1 MAFADNNIIPVQLDY
16 RFVTTRKI
24 WQYDYGQILSIT
36 GQNLPTA
43 TEVHFSLDIRGGS
56 TLSRVGTTIDGVTTV
71 KIPDE
76 LLKNNG
82 KSGDFSI
89 YAFIYVTDEESGN
102 TEYRITIPVYS
113 RPKPENPSVDPA
125 PEPNIFHE
133 TVTAVNNAAD
143 RAEKAAKDTE
153 QIRDNLNLDLSEK
166 ITRPQS
172 AKVGQVIAVKE
183 VGTDGK
189 PTDFEAKDMTGGA
202 STEEIKEAV
211 GAYMQEHPFEE
222 TDPTVPDWAK
232 RPEKPTYT
240 AEDVGALPDNTKI
253 PTKTSELENDS
264 GFLTEHQDIS
274 GKLDSPPNPEVGK
287 ILKIKSVNEDGTF
300 TCEWADDGGSNLDVR
315 INGES
320 IVQDGVVEIPVA
332 GYTSPTQIQA
342 IGLVCVPQGYGISFQ
357 YNTHNLII
365 SNPLPS
371 LIDGRNNMWQADYY
385 ALTLRRIDYAV
396 KAAMCDG
403 KGTAWTADEQAAARE
418 RMGIISEDDFE
429 LIATVNPSKEEIV
442 SSMLIDL
449 AKPIKANFYI
459 VCNIGITDKS
469 LNYVNIPRLQ
479 LTINDYT
486 TWMYQPLQKN
496 DTELRYMLMQI
507 PICKKSGL
515 VILSNHIPINNDFQ
529 SGTNLVGNGLGIAPY
544 SDRNYSKGITKINIV
559 AKDNYSAGY
568 FSKNTVFTIYGK
580 RI

>member
-56 TLSRVGTTIDGVTTV
+56 TLSRVGTTMDGVTTV

-189 PTDFEAKDMTGGA
+189 PTDFEAKDMTGGV

-232 RPEKPTYT
+232 QPEKPTYT
-240 AEDVGALPDNTKI
+240 AEEVGALPDNTKI

-264 GFLTEHQDIS
+264 GFLV
-274 GKLDSPPNPEVGK
+274 SPPTPEPGK
-287 ILKIKSVNEDGTF
+287 ILKIRSVNEDGTF
-300 TCEWADDGGSNLDVR
+300 VCEWAADGGSNLDVR

-320 IVQDGVVEIPVA
+320 IVQDGVAEIPISSHD
-332 GYTSPTQIQA
+332 TL
-342 IGLVCVPQGYGISFQ
+342 GLVYTDNSAGDYTTGLMNQQGRLQ
-357 YNTHNLII
+357 VNTASIDDVNKRRLRKEIDC
-365 SNPLPS
+365 SNF
-371 LIDGRNNMWQADYY
+371 
-385 ALTLRRIDYAV
+385 DYAV

-403 KGTAWTADEQAAARE
+403 KGAAWTAEEQATARARIGALDTQDMIDITE
-418 RMGIISEDDFE
+418 ITMDAETLKYVFPSFADYRILEISF
-429 LIATVNPSKEEIV
+429 LKTY
-442 SSMLIDL
+442 
-449 AKPIKANFYI
+449 KA
-459 VCNIGITDKS
+459 
-469 LNYVNIPRLQ
+469 P
-479 LTINDYT
+479 
-486 TWMYQPLQKN
+486 
-496 DTELRYMLMQI
+496 TELTGNTWLKIANQVGWVI
-507 PICKKSGL
+507 VPIYANCVCVLDTSGKSCKGL
-515 VILSNHIPINNDFQ
+515 YNYSNNPETVTQ
-529 SGTNLVGNGLGIAPY
+529 VYGLIVDRKYCNSEFREAPY
-544 SDRNYSKGITKINIV
+544 LMLPNVKQAQYYAECNTIIKVRGI
-559 AKDNYSAGY
+559 
-568 FSKNTVFTIYGK
+568 K
-580 RI
+580 R

>member
-1 MAFADNNIIPVQLDY
+1 MDTNIIPVQLDY

-56 TLSRVGTTIDGVTTV
+56 TLSRVGTTMDGVTTV

-89 YAFIYVTDEESGN
+89 YAFIYVADEESGN

-232 RPEKPTYT
+232 QPEKPTYT
-240 AEDVGALPDNTKI
+240 AEEVGALPDNTKI

-264 GFLTEHQDIS
+264 GFL
-274 GKLDSPPNPEVGK
+274 DSPPAPKPGK

-315 INGES
+315 IDGKS
-320 IVQDGVVEIPVA
+320 IVQDGVAEIPIA
-332 GYTSPTQIQA
+332 KNQRLGLTQPLSRYRINLRTPDDLSSVYA
-342 IGLVCVPQGYGISFQ
+342 TQ
-357 YNTHNLII
+357 YI
-365 SNPLPS
+365 SNSS
-371 LIDGRNNMWQADYY
+371 LDA
-385 ALTLRRIDYAV
+385 AV
-396 KAAMCDG
+396 EAAMCDG
-403 KGTAWTADEQAAARE
+403 KGAAWTAEEQAAARARIGALDTQDMIDITE
-418 RMGIISEDDFE
+418 ITMDAETLKYVFPSFADYRILEIS
-429 LIATVNPSKEEIV
+429 
-442 SSMLIDL
+442 
-449 AKPIKANFYI
+449 
-459 VCNIGITDKS
+459 
-469 LNYVNIPRLQ
+469 
-479 LTINDYT
+479 
-486 TWMYQPLQKN
+486 
-496 DTELRYMLMQI
+496 
-507 PICKKSGL
+507 
-515 VILSNHIPINNDFQ
+515 
-529 SGTNLVGNGLGIAPY
+529 
-544 SDRNYSKGITKINIV
+544 
-559 AKDNYSAGY
+559 
-568 FSKNTVFTIYGK
+568 FSKTKKEIAGLTGNIWLKPNYAHVQWIVTSTFADMLNIFTLDTSGKSCIGKNVHTNNTQIVTGTQGLIVDKEYWNTEFRGSPYLLLPNTEWAQYCAECNTIIKVRGIK
-580 RI
+580 R

>member
-1 MAFADNNIIPVQLDY
+1 MAFADTNIIPIQLDY

-56 TLSRVGTTIDGVTTV
+56 TLSRVGTTMDGVTTV

-89 YAFIYVTDEESGN
+89 YAFIYVADEESGN

-264 GFLTEHQDIS
+264 GFLY
-274 GKLDSPPNPEVGK
+274 SPPTPEVGK

-300 TCEWADDGGSNLDVR
+300 TCEWADDGGSNLDVQ

-320 IVQDGVVEIPVA
+320 IVQDGVAEIPISSHDTLGLVYTDNSA
-332 GYTSPTQIQA
+332 GGYTT
-342 IGLVCVPQGYGISFQ
+342 GLMNRQGRLQ
-357 YNTHNLII
+357 VNTASIDDVNKRRLRKEIDC
-365 SNPLPS
+365 SNF
-371 LIDGRNNMWQADYY
+371 
-385 ALTLRRIDYAV
+385 DYAV

-403 KGTAWTADEQAAARE
+403 KGAAWTADEQAAARARIGALDTQDMIDITE
-418 RMGIISEDDFE
+418 ITMDAETLKYVFPSFADYRILEIS
-429 LIATVNPSKEEIV
+429 
-442 SSMLIDL
+442 
-449 AKPIKANFYI
+449 
-459 VCNIGITDKS
+459 
-469 LNYVNIPRLQ
+469 
-479 LTINDYT
+479 
-486 TWMYQPLQKN
+486 
-496 DTELRYMLMQI
+496 
-507 PICKKSGL
+507 
-515 VILSNHIPINNDFQ
+515 
-529 SGTNLVGNGLGIAPY
+529 
-544 SDRNYSKGITKINIV
+544 
-559 AKDNYSAGY
+559 
-568 FSKNTVFTIYGK
+568 FSKTKKEITGLTGNIWLKPNYDQAQWVVTSMFADMFNIFTLDTSGKSCIGENVHTNNTQTVISTQGLIVDKKYWNTEFRGSPYLLLPNTEWAQYCAECNTIIKVRGIK
-580 RI
+580 R

>member
-56 TLSRVGTTIDGVTTV
+56 TLSRVGTTMDGVTTV

-189 PTDFEAKDMTGGA
+189 PTDFEAKDMTGGV

-232 RPEKPTYT
+232 QPEKPTYT
-240 AEDVGALPDNTKI
+240 AEEVGALPDNTKI

-264 GFLTEHQDIS
+264 GFLV
-274 GKLDSPPNPEVGK
+274 SPPTPEPGK
-287 ILKIKSVNEDGTF
+287 ILKIRSVNEDGTF
-300 TCEWADDGGSNLDVR
+300 VCEWAADGGSNLDVR
-315 INGES
+315 INGKS
-320 IVQDGVVEIPVA
+320 IVQDGVAEIPMALYNKVGIM
-332 GYTSPTQIQA
+332 GYVNEFGVYCDSNHIMRLTSITPEQWRKSN
-342 IGLVCVPQGYGISFQ
+342 V
-357 YNTHNLII
+357 YNNC
-365 SNPLPS
+365 
-371 LIDGRNNMWQADYY
+371 AV
-385 ALTLRRIDYAV
+385 TLLNFEKYV

-403 KGTAWTADEQAAARE
+403 KGAAWTAEEQAAARE
-418 RMGIISEDDFE
+418 RMGALDTQDMIDITEITMDAETLKYVFPSFADYRILEISF
-429 LIATVNPSKEEIV
+429 LKTY
-442 SSMLIDL
+442 
-449 AKPIKANFYI
+449 KA
-459 VCNIGITDKS
+459 
-469 LNYVNIPRLQ
+469 P
-479 LTINDYT
+479 
-486 TWMYQPLQKN
+486 
-496 DTELRYMLMQI
+496 TELTGNTWLKIANQVGWVI
-507 PICKKSGL
+507 VPIYANCVCVLDTSGKSCKGL
-515 VILSNHIPINNDFQ
+515 YNYSNNPETVTQ
-529 SGTNLVGNGLGIAPY
+529 VYGLIVDRKYCNSEFREAPY
-544 SDRNYSKGITKINIV
+544 LMLPNVKQAQYYAECNTIIKVRGI
-559 AKDNYSAGY
+559 
-568 FSKNTVFTIYGK
+568 K
-580 RI
+580 R

>member
-1 MAFADNNIIPVQLDY
+1 MDTNIIPVQLDY

-56 TLSRVGTTIDGVTTV
+56 TLSRVGTTMDGVTTV

-89 YAFIYVTDEESGN
+89 YAFIYVADEESGN

-143 RAEKAAKDTE
+143 RAEKAVKDTE

-172 AKVGQVIAVKE
+172 AKVGQVITVKE
-183 VGTDGK
+183 VDTDGK
-189 PTDFEAKDMTGGA
+189 PTNFEAKDMTGGA

-232 RPEKPTYT
+232 QPEKPTYT

-264 GFLTEHQDIS
+264 GFL
-274 GKLDSPPNPEVGK
+274 DSPPTPEVGK

-300 TCEWADDGGSNLDVR
+300 VCEWADDGGSNLDVR

-320 IVQDGVVEIPVA
+320 IVQDGVAEIPISSHDTLGLVYTDNSA
-332 GYTSPTQIQA
+332 GGYTT
-342 IGLVCVPQGYGISFQ
+342 GLMNRQGRLQ
-357 YNTHNLII
+357 VNTASIDDVNKRRLRKEIDC
-365 SNPLPS
+365 SNF
-371 LIDGRNNMWQADYY
+371 
-385 ALTLRRIDYAV
+385 DYAV

-403 KGTAWTADEQAAARE
+403 KGAAWTAEEQASARD
-418 RMGIISEDDFE
+418 RMGAWTTIADITLAEDVNLIDGVSVQGYRKYSVVV
-429 LIATVNPSKEEIV
+429 LLSQIIATDCYIQPRIVCGNSKTAMAYESAKNMTFLLFDIEELGYIGGEN
-442 SSMLIDL
+442 SSSLFGCGSYKNGIG
-449 AKPIKANFYI
+449 AISPNAFKYSTVKANYNSTGKFPFLMG
-459 VCNIGITDKS
+459 IGVVA
-469 LNYVNIPRLQ
+469 NGANIP
-479 LTINDYT
+479 
-486 TWMYQPLQKN
+486 
-496 DTELRYMLMQI
+496 
-507 PICKKSGL
+507 SG
-515 VILSNHIPINNDFQ
+515 S
-529 SGTNLVGNGLGIAPY
+529 
-544 SDRNYSKGITKINIV
+544 
-559 AKDNYSAGY
+559 
-568 FSKNTVFTIYGK
+568 
-580 RI
+580 RIIIRGHN

>member
-1 MAFADNNIIPVQLDY
+1 MALVDANIIPIQLDY
-16 RFVTTRKI
+16 RFVTARKI

-43 TEVHFSLDIRGGS
+43 TEVHFSLDMKGGS
-56 TLSRVGTTIDGVTTV
+56 TLSRVGTTVDGVTTV

-113 RPKPENPSVDPA
+113 RPKPENPSEDPT

-143 RAEKAAKDTE
+143 RAEKAVKDTE

-166 ITRPQS
+166 VTRPQS
-172 AKVGQVIAVKE
+172 AKIGQVIAVKE

-253 PTKTSELENDS
+253 PTKTSELDNDS
-264 GFLTEHQDIS
+264 GFLT
-274 GKLDSPPNPEVGK
+274 SPPTPEVGK

-300 TCEWADDGGSNLDVR
+300 TCEWADGGSNLDVR

-320 IVQDGVVEIPVA
+320 IVQDGVAEIPLCTASKAPGLISIDLYSNSGGLYRANAKNTAIDERTNSYCPIV
-332 GYTSPTQIQA
+332 PT
-342 IGLVCVPQGYGISFQ
+342 
-357 YNTHNLII
+357 NL
-365 SNPLPS
+365 
-371 LIDGRNNMWQADYY
+371 
-385 ALTLRRIDYAV
+385 DYAV

-403 KGTAWTADEQAAARE
+403 KGAAWTADEQAAARE
-418 RMGIISEDDFE
+418 RMGALDTQDMIDITEITMDAETLKYVFPSFADYRILEISFSKTKKE
-429 LIATVNPSKEEIV
+429 IAGLTGNIW
-442 SSMLIDL
+442 L
-449 AKPIKANFYI
+449 KANYAHAQWI
-459 VCNIGITDKS
+459 VTSTFADMFNIFTLDTSGKSCIGKNVHTNNTQIVINTQGLIVDKEYW
-469 LNYVNIPRLQ
+469 N
-479 LTINDYT
+479 
-486 TWMYQPLQKN
+486 
-496 DTELRYMLMQI
+496 TEFRE
-507 PICKKSGL
+507 
-515 VILSNHIPINNDFQ
+515 
-529 SGTNLVGNGLGIAPY
+529 APY
-544 SDRNYSKGITKINIV
+544 LLLPNTEWAQYCTECNTIIKVRGI
-559 AKDNYSAGY
+559 
-568 FSKNTVFTIYGK
+568 K
-580 RI
+580 R

>member
-1 MAFADNNIIPVQLDY
+1 MAFADTNIIPIQLDY

-43 TEVHFSLDIRGGS
+43 TEVHFNLDIRGGS

-264 GFLTEHQDIS
+264 GFLV
-274 GKLDSPPNPEVGK
+274 SPPTPEVGK
-287 ILKIKSVNEDGTF
+287 ILKIRSVNEDGTF
-300 TCEWADDGGSNLDVR
+300 ICEWADDGGSNLDVR
-315 INGES
+315 INGKS
-320 IVQDGVVEIPVA
+320 IVQDGVAEIPISSHDTLGLVYTDNSA
-332 GYTSPTQIQA
+332 GGYTT
-342 IGLVCVPQGYGISFQ
+342 GLMNRQGRLQ
-357 YNTHNLII
+357 VNTASIDDVNKRHLRKEIDC
-365 SNPLPS
+365 SNF
-371 LIDGRNNMWQADYY
+371 
-385 ALTLRRIDYAV
+385 DYAV

-403 KGTAWTADEQAAARE
+403 KGAAWTADEQKAAKE
-418 RMGIISEDDFE
+418 RIGVIKRYDVDLFESVILEEEAASIRFNFPETQKLEYCILRFEIPQVTKSSPLYIELDDALAV
-429 LIATVNPSKEEIV
+429 LIP
-442 SSMLIDL
+442 
-449 AKPIKANFYI
+449 
-459 VCNIGITDKS
+459 
-469 LNYVNIPRLQ
+469 
-479 LTINDYT
+479 
-486 TWMYQPLQKN
+486 
-496 DTELRYMLMQI
+496 
-507 PICKKSGL
+507 SGL
-515 VILSNHIPINNDFQ
+515 VST
-529 SGTNLVGNGLGIAPY
+529 SGTRCLTVECFIKDKEVYADISGNSTNFTAGQMSRAYQDNSQIRTEINYINLHMANGCVYPAG
-544 SDRNYSKGITKINIV
+544 TKVSLLI
-559 AKDNYSAGY
+559 
-568 FSKNTVFTIYGK
+568 
-580 RI
+580 

>member
-1 MAFADNNIIPVQLDY
+1 MAFADNNIIPIQLDY

-56 TLSRVGTTIDGVTTV
+56 TLSRVGTTMDGVTTV

-89 YAFIYVTDEESGN
+89 YAFIYVADEESGN

-166 ITRPQS
+166 ITRPQY

-240 AEDVGALPDNTKI
+240 AKDVGALPDNTKI

-264 GFLTEHQDIS
+264 GFL
-274 GKLDSPPNPEVGK
+274 DSPPAPKPGK
-287 ILKIKSVNEDGTF
+287 ILKIRSVNEDGTF
-300 TCEWADDGGSNLDVR
+300 TCEWADDGSNLDVR

-320 IVQDGVVEIPVA
+320 IVQDGVAEIPISSHDTLGLVYTDNSA
-332 GYTSPTQIQA
+332 GGYTT
-342 IGLVCVPQGYGISFQ
+342 GLMNQQGRLKV
-357 YNTHNLII
+357 NTASIDDVNKRRLRKEIDC
-365 SNPLPS
+365 SNF
-371 LIDGRNNMWQADYY
+371 
-385 ALTLRRIDYAV
+385 DYAV

-403 KGTAWTADEQAAARE
+403 KGATWTADEQVAARE
-418 RMGIISEDDFE
+418 RMGVGDYAVIISTTLEEETVSITYTQKDNGNALNEKDIIVYIE
-429 LIATVNPSKEEIV
+429 LPNAATKNTNGWISFNNDKIYNNIFMAKDYKYYIGKMRDIGGLWIGENNTFAAINPAIATNSEYLRHQAYGIKNPDVISIINRINIYLVNGEKFPV
-442 SSMLIDL
+442 
-449 AKPIKANFYI
+449 
-459 VCNIGITDKS
+459 
-469 LNYVNIPRLQ
+469 
-479 LTINDYT
+479 
-486 TWMYQPLQKN
+486 
-496 DTELRYMLMQI
+496 
-507 PICKKSGL
+507 
-515 VILSNHIPINNDFQ
+515 
-529 SGTNLVGNGLGIAPY
+529 GTNIKIYSRRLGN
-544 SDRNYSKGITKINIV
+544 
-559 AKDNYSAGY
+559 
-568 FSKNTVFTIYGK
+568 
-580 RI
+580 

>member
-1 MAFADNNIIPVQLDY
+1 MDTNIIPVQLDY

-56 TLSRVGTTIDGVTTV
+56 TLSRVGTTMDGVTTV

-89 YAFIYVTDEESGN
+89 YAFIYVADEESGN

-143 RAEKAAKDTE
+143 RAEKAVKDTE

-211 GAYMQEHPFEE
+211 DAYMQEHPFEE

-232 RPEKPTYT
+232 QPEKPTYT

-264 GFLTEHQDIS
+264 GFLY
-274 GKLDSPPNPEVGK
+274 SPPTPEVGK
-287 ILKIKSVNEDGTF
+287 ILKIRSVNEDGTF
-300 TCEWADDGGSNLDVR
+300 VCEWADGGSNLDVR

-320 IVQDGVVEIPVA
+320 IVQDGVAEIPISSHDTLGLVYTDNSA
-332 GYTSPTQIQA
+332 GGYTT
-342 IGLVCVPQGYGISFQ
+342 GLMNQQGRLKV
-357 YNTHNLII
+357 NTASIDDVNKRRLRKEIDC
-365 SNPLPS
+365 SNF
-371 LIDGRNNMWQADYY
+371 
-385 ALTLRRIDYAV
+385 DYAV

-403 KGTAWTADEQAAARE
+403 KGAAWTAEEQVAARE
-418 RMGIISEDDFE
+418 RMGVGDYAVIISTTLEEETVSITYTQKDNGIALNEKDIIVYIE
-429 LIATVNPSKEEIV
+429 LPNAAT
-442 SSMLIDL
+442 
-449 AKPIKANFYI
+449 
-459 VCNIGITDKS
+459 
-469 LNYVNIPRLQ
+469 
-479 LTINDYT
+479 
-486 TWMYQPLQKN
+486 KN
-496 DTELRYMLMQI
+496 TNGWI
-507 PICKKSGL
+507 SF
-515 VILSNHIPINNDFQ
+515 NNDKIYNNIFMAKDYKYYIGKMRDIGGLWIGENNTFAAINPASATNSEYLRHQ
-529 SGTNLVGNGLGIAPY
+529 AYGIKNPDVISIINRINIYLVNGEKFPVGTNIKIYSRRLGN
-544 SDRNYSKGITKINIV
+544 
-559 AKDNYSAGY
+559 
-568 FSKNTVFTIYGK
+568 
-580 RI
+580 

>member
-1 MAFADNNIIPVQLDY
+1 MDTNIIPVQLDY

-56 TLSRVGTTIDGVTTV
+56 TLSRVGTTMDGVTTV

-89 YAFIYVTDEESGN
+89 YAFIYVADEESGN

-264 GFLTEHQDIS
+264 GFLV
-274 GKLDSPPNPEVGK
+274 SPPTPEVGK

-300 TCEWADDGGSNLDVR
+300 TCEWADGGNNLDVR

-320 IVQDGVVEIPVA
+320 IVQDGVAEIPISSHDTLGLVYTDNSA
-332 GYTSPTQIQA
+332 GGYTT
-342 IGLVCVPQGYGISFQ
+342 GLMNQQGRLKV
-357 YNTHNLII
+357 NTASIDDVNKRRLRKEIDC
-365 SNPLPS
+365 SNF
-371 LIDGRNNMWQADYY
+371 
-385 ALTLRRIDYAV
+385 DYAV

-403 KGTAWTADEQAAARE
+403 KGAAWTADEQAAARE
-418 RMGIISEDDFE
+418 RMGVGDYAVIISTTLEEETVSITYTQKDNGNALNEKDIIVYIE
-429 LIATVNPSKEEIV
+429 LPNAAT
-442 SSMLIDL
+442 
-449 AKPIKANFYI
+449 
-459 VCNIGITDKS
+459 
-469 LNYVNIPRLQ
+469 
-479 LTINDYT
+479 
-486 TWMYQPLQKN
+486 KN
-496 DTELRYMLMQI
+496 TNGWI
-507 PICKKSGL
+507 SF
-515 VILSNHIPINNDFQ
+515 NNDKIYNNIFMAKDYKYYIGKMRDIGGLWIGENNTFAAINPASATNSEYLRHQ
-529 SGTNLVGNGLGIAPY
+529 AYGIKNPDVISIINRINIYLVNGEKFPVGTNIKIYSRRLGN
-544 SDRNYSKGITKINIV
+544 
-559 AKDNYSAGY
+559 
-568 FSKNTVFTIYGK
+568 
-580 RI
+580 

>member
-16 RFVTTRKI
+16 RFVTTHKI

-56 TLSRVGTTIDGVTTV
+56 TLSRVGTTMDGVTTV

-89 YAFIYVTDEESGN
+89 YAFIYVADEESGN

-232 RPEKPTYT
+232 QPEKPTYT
-240 AEDVGALPDNTKI
+240 AEEVGALPDNTKI

-264 GFLTEHQDIS
+264 GFLY
-274 GKLDSPPNPEVGK
+274 SPPTPEVGK

-300 TCEWADDGGSNLDVR
+300 TCEWADGGSNLDVR

-320 IVQDGVVEIPVA
+320 IVHDGVADIPVA
-332 GYTSPTQIQA
+332 NRDNALGVIKTIPYEFWGTGVGTDVTGQLRLYPASEKNIDARQKINVSP
-342 IGLVCVPQGYGISFQ
+342 ISVK
-357 YNTHNLII
+357 NL
-365 SNPLPS
+365 
-371 LIDGRNNMWQADYY
+371 
-385 ALTLRRIDYAV
+385 DYAV

-403 KGTAWTADEQAAARE
+403 KGAAWTAEEQAAARARIGALDTQDMIDITE
-418 RMGIISEDDFE
+418 ITMDAETLKYVFPSFADYRILEIS
-429 LIATVNPSKEEIV
+429 
-442 SSMLIDL
+442 
-449 AKPIKANFYI
+449 
-459 VCNIGITDKS
+459 
-469 LNYVNIPRLQ
+469 
-479 LTINDYT
+479 
-486 TWMYQPLQKN
+486 
-496 DTELRYMLMQI
+496 
-507 PICKKSGL
+507 
-515 VILSNHIPINNDFQ
+515 
-529 SGTNLVGNGLGIAPY
+529 
-544 SDRNYSKGITKINIV
+544 
-559 AKDNYSAGY
+559 
-568 FSKNTVFTIYGK
+568 FSKTKKEIAGLTGNIWLKPNYAHVQWIVTSTFADMLNIFTLDTSGKSCIGKNVHTNNTQIVTGTQGLIVDKEYWNTEFRGSPYLLLPNTEWAQYCAECNTIIKVRGIK
-580 RI
+580 R

>member
-1 MAFADNNIIPVQLDY
+1 MDTNIIPIQLDY

-56 TLSRVGTTIDGVTTV
+56 TLSRVGTTMDGVTTV

-133 TVTAVNNAAD
+133 TVNAVNNAAD
-143 RAEKAAKDTE
+143 RAEKAVKDTE

-183 VGTDGK
+183 VGADGK

-253 PTKTSELENDS
+253 PTKTSELDNDS
-264 GFLTEHQDIS
+264 GFLN
-274 GKLDSPPNPEVGK
+274 SPPAPEVGK
-287 ILKIKSVNEDGTF
+287 ILRVKSVNKDGTF
-300 TCEWADDGGSNLDVR
+300 VCEWADDGSNLDVR

-320 IVQDGVVEIPVA
+320 IVQDGVAEIPISSHDTLGLVYTDNSA
-332 GYTSPTQIQA
+332 GGYTT
-342 IGLVCVPQGYGISFQ
+342 GLMNQQGRLKV
-357 YNTHNLII
+357 NTASIDDVNKRHLRKEIDC
-365 SNPLPS
+365 SNF
-371 LIDGRNNMWQADYY
+371 
-385 ALTLRRIDYAV
+385 DYAV

-403 KGTAWTADEQAAARE
+403 KGAAWTADEQKAARARIGALDTQDMIDITE
-418 RMGIISEDDFE
+418 ITMDAETLKYVFPSFADYRILEIS
-429 LIATVNPSKEEIV
+429 
-442 SSMLIDL
+442 
-449 AKPIKANFYI
+449 
-459 VCNIGITDKS
+459 
-469 LNYVNIPRLQ
+469 
-479 LTINDYT
+479 
-486 TWMYQPLQKN
+486 
-496 DTELRYMLMQI
+496 
-507 PICKKSGL
+507 
-515 VILSNHIPINNDFQ
+515 
-529 SGTNLVGNGLGIAPY
+529 
-544 SDRNYSKGITKINIV
+544 
-559 AKDNYSAGY
+559 
-568 FSKNTVFTIYGK
+568 FSKTKKEIAGLTGNIWLKPNYAHAQWIVTSTFADMFNIFTLDTSGKSCIGKNVHTNNTQIVTGTQGLIVDKEYWNTEFRGSPYLLLPNTEWAQYCAECNTIIKVRGIK
-580 RI
+580 R

>member
-1 MAFADNNIIPVQLDY
+1 MDNNIIPIQLDY

-56 TLSRVGTTIDGVTTV
+56 TLSRIGTTMDGATTV

-113 RPKPENPSVDPA
+113 RPKPENPSVDPS

-264 GFLTEHQDIS
+264 GFLV
-274 GKLDSPPNPEVGK
+274 SPPTPEVGK
-287 ILKIKSVNEDGTF
+287 ILKIRSVNEDGTF

-315 INGES
+315 IDGKS
-320 IVQDGVVEIPVA
+320 IVQDGVAEIPISSHDTLGLVYTDNSA
-332 GYTSPTQIQA
+332 GGYTT
-342 IGLVCVPQGYGISFQ
+342 GLMNRQGRLQ
-357 YNTHNLII
+357 VNTASIDDVNKRRLRKEIDC
-365 SNPLPS
+365 SNF
-371 LIDGRNNMWQADYY
+371 
-385 ALTLRRIDYAV
+385 DYAV

-403 KGTAWTADEQAAARE
+403 KGAAWTAEEQAAARE
-418 RMGIISEDDFE
+418 RIGALDTQDMINITEITMDAETLKYIFPSFADYRILEISFSKTKKEIAGLTGNIWLNPNYAHAQWIVTSTFADMFNIFTLDTSGKSCIGKNMHTSNTQIAIGTQE
-429 LIATVNPSKEEIV
+429 LIVDKEYWNTEFRG
-442 SSMLIDL
+442 SPYLL
-449 AKPIKANFYI
+449 LPNTEWAQYFAECNTAIK
-459 VCNIGITDKS
+459 VRGI
-469 LNYVNIPRLQ
+469 
-479 LTINDYT
+479 
-486 TWMYQPLQKN
+486 
-496 DTELRYMLMQI
+496 
-507 PICKKSGL
+507 
-515 VILSNHIPINNDFQ
+515 
-529 SGTNLVGNGLGIAPY
+529 
-544 SDRNYSKGITKINIV
+544 
-559 AKDNYSAGY
+559 
-568 FSKNTVFTIYGK
+568 K
-580 RI
+580 R

>member
-1 MAFADNNIIPVQLDY
+1 MAFADTNIIPVQLDY

-56 TLSRVGTTIDGVTTV
+56 TLSRVGTTMDGATTV

-89 YAFIYVTDEESGN
+89 YAFIYVADEESGN

-211 GAYMQEHPFEE
+211 DAYMQEHPFEE

-232 RPEKPTYT
+232 QPEKPTYT

-264 GFLTEHQDIS
+264 GFLY
-274 GKLDSPPNPEVGK
+274 SPPTPEVGK

-300 TCEWADDGGSNLDVR
+300 VCEWADDGGSNLDVR
-315 INGES
+315 IDGKS
-320 IVQDGVVEIPVA
+320 IVQDGVAEIPISSHDTLGLVYTDNSA
-332 GYTSPTQIQA
+332 GGYTT
-342 IGLVCVPQGYGISFQ
+342 GLMNQQGRLQ
-357 YNTHNLII
+357 VNTASIDDVNKRRLRKEIDC
-365 SNPLPS
+365 SNF
-371 LIDGRNNMWQADYY
+371 
-385 ALTLRRIDYAV
+385 DYAV

-403 KGTAWTADEQAAARE
+403 KGAAWTADEQKAAKE
-418 RMGIISEDDFE
+418 RIGVIKRYDVDLFESVILEEEAASIRFNFPETQKLEYCILRFEIPQVTKSSPLYIELDDALAV
-429 LIATVNPSKEEIV
+429 LIP
-442 SSMLIDL
+442 
-449 AKPIKANFYI
+449 
-459 VCNIGITDKS
+459 
-469 LNYVNIPRLQ
+469 
-479 LTINDYT
+479 
-486 TWMYQPLQKN
+486 
-496 DTELRYMLMQI
+496 
-507 PICKKSGL
+507 SGL
-515 VILSNHIPINNDFQ
+515 VST
-529 SGTNLVGNGLGIAPY
+529 SGTRCLTVECFIKDKEVYADISGNSTNFTTGQMSRAYQDNSQIRTEINYINLRMANGCVYPAG
-544 SDRNYSKGITKINIV
+544 TKVSLLI
-559 AKDNYSAGY
+559 
-568 FSKNTVFTIYGK
+568 
-580 RI
+580 

>member
-1 MAFADNNIIPVQLDY
+1 MAFADNNIIPIQLDY

-56 TLSRVGTTIDGVTTV
+56 TLSRVGTTMDGATTV

-89 YAFIYVTDEESGN
+89 YAFIYVADEESGN

-143 RAEKAAKDTE
+143 RAEKAVKETE

-189 PTDFEAKDMTGGA
+189 PTNFEAKDMTGGA

-211 GAYMQEHPFEE
+211 GEYMQEHPFEE

-232 RPEKPTYT
+232 QPEKPTYT
-240 AEDVGALPDNTKI
+240 AEEVGALPDNTKI

-264 GFLTEHQDIS
+264 GFLY
-274 GKLDSPPNPEVGK
+274 SPPTPEVGK

-300 TCEWADDGGSNLDVR
+300 VCEWADDGGSNLDVR
-315 INGES
+315 IDGKS
-320 IVQDGVVEIPVA
+320 IVQDGVAEIPMAV
-332 GYTSPTQIQA
+332 GNA
-342 IGLVCVPQGYGISFQ
+342 ISNITAAGLVQVKPNGIGGISVSTVDKTLTTTKAMK
-357 YNTHNLII
+357 THIDTRVASDYLDGGTSGNNHSRPIVPANL
-365 SNPLPS
+365 
-371 LIDGRNNMWQADYY
+371 
-385 ALTLRRIDYAV
+385 DYAV

-403 KGTAWTADEQAAARE
+403 KGAAWTAEEQATARE
-418 RMGIISEDDFE
+418 RMGIGDLKNVVSATLEEESIINITLDKDGNAFDYDEVYIR
-429 LIATVNPSKEEIV
+429 LIIPKTS
-442 SSMLIDL
+442 
-449 AKPIKANFYI
+449 
-459 VCNIGITDKS
+459 
-469 LNYVNIPRLQ
+469 VNISDNITVGDLVYYAGSI
-479 LTINDYT
+479 TNASYNINY
-486 TWMYQPLQKN
+486 Y
-496 DTELRYMLMQI
+496 
-507 PICKKSGL
+507 
-515 VILSNHIPINNDFQ
+515 
-529 SGTNLVGNGLGIAPY
+529 
-544 SDRNYSKGITKINIV
+544 NIY
-559 AKDNYSAGY
+559 A
-568 FSKNTVFTIYGK
+568 K
-580 RI
+580 RINGIGFCEYISHTNSDGNLGQVRRSALRTNIRKFYKFGTYKPFPAGTQIIIYAR

>member
-1 MAFADNNIIPVQLDY
+1 MDTNIIPVQLDY

-56 TLSRVGTTIDGVTTV
+56 TLSRVGTTMDGVTTV

-89 YAFIYVTDEESGN
+89 YAFIYVADEESGN

-166 ITRPQS
+166 ITRPQD

-232 RPEKPTYT
+232 QPEKPTYT

-264 GFLTEHQDIS
+264 GFL
-274 GKLDSPPNPEVGK
+274 DSPPAPEVGK

-300 TCEWADDGGSNLDVR
+300 TCEWADGGSNLDVR

-320 IVQDGVVEIPVA
+320 IVQDGVAEIPISSHDTLGLVYTDNSA
-332 GYTSPTQIQA
+332 GGYTT
-342 IGLVCVPQGYGISFQ
+342 GLMNQQGRLKVNTAGIDDV
-357 YNTHNLII
+357 NKRRLRKEIDC
-365 SNPLPS
+365 SNF
-371 LIDGRNNMWQADYY
+371 
-385 ALTLRRIDYAV
+385 DYAV

-403 KGTAWTADEQAAARE
+403 KGAAWTAEEQAAARG
-418 RMGIISEDDFE
+418 RMGVGDYAVIISTTLEEETVSITYTQKDNGNALNEKDIIVYIE
-429 LIATVNPSKEEIV
+429 LPNAAT
-442 SSMLIDL
+442 
-449 AKPIKANFYI
+449 
-459 VCNIGITDKS
+459 
-469 LNYVNIPRLQ
+469 
-479 LTINDYT
+479 
-486 TWMYQPLQKN
+486 KN
-496 DTELRYMLMQI
+496 TNGWI
-507 PICKKSGL
+507 SF
-515 VILSNHIPINNDFQ
+515 NNDKIYNNIFMAKDYKYYIGKMRDIGGLWIGENNTFAAINPASATNSEYLRHQ
-529 SGTNLVGNGLGIAPY
+529 AYGIKNPDVISIINRINIYLVNGEKFPVGTNIKIYSRRLGN
-544 SDRNYSKGITKINIV
+544 
-559 AKDNYSAGY
+559 
-568 FSKNTVFTIYGK
+568 
-580 RI
+580 

>member
-1 MAFADNNIIPVQLDY
+1 MAFADTNIIPVQLDY

-76 LLKNNG
+76 LLKSNR
-82 KSGDFSI
+82 KYGDFSI
-89 YAFIYVTDEESGN
+89 YAFIYVADEESGN
-102 TEYRITIPVYS
+102 TEYRITIPVYG

-143 RAEKAAKDTE
+143 RAEKAVKDTE

-183 VGTDGK
+183 VSTDGK
-189 PTDFEAKDMTGGA
+189 PTNFEAKDMTGGT

-232 RPEKPTYT
+232 QPEKPTYT

-264 GFLTEHQDIS
+264 GFL
-274 GKLDSPPNPEVGK
+274 DSPPTPEVGK

-300 TCEWADDGGSNLDVR
+300 TCEWADSGSNLDVR

-320 IVQDGVVEIPVA
+320 IVKDGVAEIPIA
-332 GYTSPTQIQA
+332 TNNGKF
-342 IGLVCVPQGYGISFQ
+342 GLVKLTGEFAGLANDNGILKLKRVSNDFIDMRLDYGAPITSG
-357 YNTHNLII
+357 N
-365 SNPLPS
+365 
-371 LIDGRNNMWQADYY
+371 
-385 ALTLRRIDYAV
+385 IDYAV
-396 KAAMCDG
+396 KCAMCDG
-403 KGTAWTADEQAAARE
+403 KGAAWTAEEQAAARE
-418 RMGIISEDDFE
+418 RMGAWTTIADITLDED
-429 LIATVNPSKEEIV
+429 
-442 SSMLIDL
+442 
-449 AKPIKANFYI
+449 
-459 VCNIGITDKS
+459 
-469 LNYVNIPRLQ
+469 VNIIDAVSVQGYRKYSVVVLLSQHITVDCYIQPRL
-479 LTINDYT
+479 ICGDSMSAAAYESE
-486 TWMYQPLQKN
+486 KN
-496 DTELRYMLMQI
+496 MTFLFFDIEEFGYIGDKNSASLFGCESYKNKI
-507 PICKKSGL
+507 GSISPNIFK
-515 VILSNHIPINNDFQ
+515 
-529 SGTNLVGNGLGIAPY
+529 Y
-544 SDRNYSKGITKINIV
+544 STLKVNYN
-559 AKDNYSAGY
+559 SAGK
-568 FSKNTVFTIYGK
+568 FPFLTGIGVIANGASIPSGS
-580 RI
+580 RIIIRGHN

>member
-1 MAFADNNIIPVQLDY
+1 MDTNIIPVQLDY

-24 WQYDYGQILSIT
+24 WQYDYGQMLSIT

-43 TEVHFSLDIRGGS
+43 TEVHFGLDIRGGS
-56 TLSRVGTTIDGVTTV
+56 TLSRVGTTVDGTTTV

-89 YAFIYVTDEESGN
+89 YAFVYVTDEKSGN

-143 RAEKAAKDTE
+143 RAEKAVKDTE

-166 ITRPQS
+166 VTRPQS
-172 AKVGQVIAVKE
+172 AKIGQVIAVKE

-211 GAYMQEHPFEE
+211 GAYLQEHPFEE

-253 PTKTSELENDS
+253 PTKTSELDNDS
-264 GFLTEHQDIS
+264 GFLT
-274 GKLDSPPNPEVGK
+274 SPPTPEVGK
-287 ILKIKSVNEDGTF
+287 ILKIRSVNEDGTF
-300 TCEWADDGGSNLDVR
+300 VCEWADGGSDLDVR

-320 IVQDGVVEIPVA
+320 IVQDGVAEIPILNTDNGQFGVVK
-332 GYTSPTQIQA
+332 TRKLI
-342 IGLVCVPQGYGISFQ
+342 YGIGANVNGELFVHEANNVNIDYRQQ
-357 YNTHNLII
+357 YRAIT
-365 SNPLPS
+365 PYT
-371 LIDGRNNMWQADYY
+371 M
-385 ALTLRRIDYAV
+385 DYAV

-403 KGTAWTADEQAAARE
+403 KGAAWTAEEQAAARD
-418 RMGIISEDDFE
+418 RMGVGEWELVADITLEEKVQKISFTIESWKE
-429 LIATVNPSKEEIV
+429 LFVRIDAKAVQDTVSTTILYPFTN
-442 SSMLIDL
+442 
-449 AKPIKANFYI
+449 ANFCDFYPGTGKDVSI
-459 VCNIGITDKS
+459 
-469 LNYVNIPRLQ
+469 YVHMVKID
-479 LTINDYT
+479 DYAF
-486 TWMYQPLQKN
+486 Y
-496 DTELRYMLMQI
+496 EI
-507 PICKKSGL
+507 SF
-515 VILSNHIPINNDFQ
+515 NNQ
-529 SGTNLVGNGLGIAPY
+529 SGNNGTTKSSIVKRTHNLLCF
-544 SDRNYSKGITKINIV
+544 TKDYFESGTT
-559 AKDNYSAGY
+559 AK
-568 FSKNTVFTIYGK
+568 VWIM
-580 RI
+580 R

>member
-1 MAFADNNIIPVQLDY
+1 MDTNIIPVQLDY

-56 TLSRVGTTIDGVTTV
+56 TLSRVGTTMDGVTTV

-89 YAFIYVTDEESGN
+89 YAFIYVADEESGN

-232 RPEKPTYT
+232 QPEKPTYT
-240 AEDVGALPDNTKI
+240 AEEVGALPDNTKI

-264 GFLTEHQDIS
+264 GFLV
-274 GKLDSPPNPEVGK
+274 SPPAPEVGK
-287 ILKIKSVNEDGTF
+287 ILKIRSVNEDGTF

-315 INGES
+315 IDGKS
-320 IVQDGVVEIPVA
+320 IVQDGVAEIPISSHDTLGLVYTDNSA
-332 GYTSPTQIQA
+332 GGYTT
-342 IGLVCVPQGYGISFQ
+342 GLMNQQGRLKV
-357 YNTHNLII
+357 NTASIDDVNKRRLRKEIDC
-365 SNPLPS
+365 SNF
-371 LIDGRNNMWQADYY
+371 
-385 ALTLRRIDYAV
+385 DYAV

-403 KGTAWTADEQAAARE
+403 KGATWTAEEQASARDRMGAWTTIADITLAEDVNLIDGVSVQGYRKYSVVVLLSQIIATDCYIQPRIVCGNSKTAMAYE
-418 RMGIISEDDFE
+418 SAKNMTFLLFDIEELGYIGGENSSSLFGCGSYKNEIGAISPNSCKYSTVKANYNSTGKFPFLMGIG
-429 LIATVNPSKEEIV
+429 VV
-442 SSMLIDL
+442 
-449 AKPIKANFYI
+449 AN
-459 VCNIGITDKS
+459 GA
-469 LNYVNIPRLQ
+469 NIP
-479 LTINDYT
+479 
-486 TWMYQPLQKN
+486 
-496 DTELRYMLMQI
+496 
-507 PICKKSGL
+507 SG
-515 VILSNHIPINNDFQ
+515 S
-529 SGTNLVGNGLGIAPY
+529 
-544 SDRNYSKGITKINIV
+544 
-559 AKDNYSAGY
+559 
-568 FSKNTVFTIYGK
+568 
-580 RI
+580 RIIIRGV

>member
-1 MAFADNNIIPVQLDY
+1 MDNNIIPVQLDY

-56 TLSRVGTTIDGVTTV
+56 TLSRVGTTMDGVTTV

-133 TVTAVNNAAD
+133 TVTAVNNAVD

-189 PTDFEAKDMTGGA
+189 PTNFEAKDMTGGA

-264 GFLTEHQDIS
+264 GFLY
-274 GKLDSPPNPEVGK
+274 SPPTPEVGK

-300 TCEWADDGGSNLDVR
+300 VCEWADDGGSNLDVR
-315 INGES
+315 IDGKS
-320 IVQDGVVEIPVA
+320 IVQDGVAEIPISSHDTLGLVYTDNSA
-332 GYTSPTQIQA
+332 GGYTT
-342 IGLVCVPQGYGISFQ
+342 GLMNQQGRLQ
-357 YNTHNLII
+357 VNTASIDDVNKRRLRKEIDC
-365 SNPLPS
+365 SNF
-371 LIDGRNNMWQADYY
+371 
-385 ALTLRRIDYAV
+385 DYAV

-403 KGTAWTADEQAAARE
+403 KGAAWTAEEQAAARE
-418 RMGIISEDDFE
+418 RMGALDTQDMIDITEITMDAETLKYVFPSFADYRILEILFSKTKKEIAGLTGNIWLKPNYAHAQWIVTSTFADMLNIFTLDTSGKSCIGKNVHTNNTQIVIGTQE
-429 LIATVNPSKEEIV
+429 LIVDKEYWNTEFRGSPYLLLPNTEWAQYCAECNTI
-442 SSMLIDL
+442 
-449 AKPIKANFYI
+449 IK
-459 VCNIGITDKS
+459 VRGI
-469 LNYVNIPRLQ
+469 
-479 LTINDYT
+479 
-486 TWMYQPLQKN
+486 
-496 DTELRYMLMQI
+496 
-507 PICKKSGL
+507 
-515 VILSNHIPINNDFQ
+515 
-529 SGTNLVGNGLGIAPY
+529 
-544 SDRNYSKGITKINIV
+544 
-559 AKDNYSAGY
+559 
-568 FSKNTVFTIYGK
+568 K
-580 RI
+580 R

>member
-1 MAFADNNIIPVQLDY
+1 MDTNIIPVQLDY

-56 TLSRVGTTIDGVTTV
+56 TLSRVGTTMDGVTTV

-89 YAFIYVTDEESGN
+89 YAFIYVADEESGN

-189 PTDFEAKDMTGGA
+189 PTNFEAKDMTGGA

-232 RPEKPTYT
+232 QPEKPTYT

-264 GFLTEHQDIS
+264 GFLY
-274 GKLDSPPNPEVGK
+274 SPPAPKPGK

-300 TCEWADDGGSNLDVR
+300 VCEWADDGGSNLDVR

-320 IVQDGVVEIPVA
+320 IVQDGVAEIPISSHD
-332 GYTSPTQIQA
+332 TL
-342 IGLVCVPQGYGISFQ
+342 GLVYTDNSAGDYTTGLMNQQGRLKV
-357 YNTHNLII
+357 NTASIDDVNKRRLRKEIDC
-365 SNPLPS
+365 SNF
-371 LIDGRNNMWQADYY
+371 
-385 ALTLRRIDYAV
+385 DYAV

-403 KGTAWTADEQAAARE
+403 KGAAWTAEEQASARD
-418 RMGIISEDDFE
+418 RMGAWTTIADITLAEDVNLIDGVSVQGYRKYSVVV
-429 LIATVNPSKEEIV
+429 LLSQIIATDCYIQPRIVCGNSKTAMAYESAKNMTFLLFDIEELGYIGGEN
-442 SSMLIDL
+442 SSSLFGCGSYKNGIG
-449 AKPIKANFYI
+449 AISPNAFKYSTVKANYNSTGKFPFLMG
-459 VCNIGITDKS
+459 IGVVA
-469 LNYVNIPRLQ
+469 NGANIP
-479 LTINDYT
+479 
-486 TWMYQPLQKN
+486 
-496 DTELRYMLMQI
+496 
-507 PICKKSGL
+507 SGSR
-515 VILSNHIPINNDFQ
+515 IIIR
-529 SGTNLVGNGLGIAPY
+529 GY
-544 SDRNYSKGITKINIV
+544 S
-559 AKDNYSAGY
+559 
-568 FSKNTVFTIYGK
+568 
-580 RI
+580 

>member
-56 TLSRVGTTIDGVTTV
+56 TLSRVGTTMDGVTTV

-264 GFLTEHQDIS
+264 GFLV
-274 GKLDSPPNPEVGK
+274 SPPTPEVGK
-287 ILKIKSVNEDGTF
+287 ILKIRSVNEDGTF

-315 INGES
+315 IDGKS
-320 IVQDGVVEIPVA
+320 IVQDGVAEIPVA
-332 GYTSPTQIQA
+332 NRDNALGVIKTIPYEFWGTGVGTDVTGQLRLYPASEKNIDARQKINVSP
-342 IGLVCVPQGYGISFQ
+342 ISVK
-357 YNTHNLII
+357 NL
-365 SNPLPS
+365 
-371 LIDGRNNMWQADYY
+371 
-385 ALTLRRIDYAV
+385 DYAV

-403 KGTAWTADEQAAARE
+403 KGAAWTAEEQAAARE

-449 AKPIKANFYI
+449 AEPIKANFYI

-486 TWMYQPLQKN
+486 TWMYQSLQKN
-496 DTELRYMLMQI
+496 STELRYMLMQI

-515 VILSNHIPINNDFQ
+515 VILSNPIPINNDFQ

-544 SDRNYSKGITKINIV
+544 SDRNYSKGITKINIT

>member
-1 MAFADNNIIPVQLDY
+1 MDNNIIPVQLDY

-56 TLSRVGTTIDGVTTV
+56 TLSRVGTTMDGVTTV

-264 GFLTEHQDIS
+264 GFL
-274 GKLDSPPNPEVGK
+274 DSPPTPEVGK

-315 INGES
+315 IDGKS
-320 IVQDGVVEIPVA
+320 IVQDGVAEIPISSHDTLGLVYTDNSA
-332 GYTSPTQIQA
+332 GGYTT
-342 IGLVCVPQGYGISFQ
+342 GLMNRQGRLQ
-357 YNTHNLII
+357 VNTASIDDVNKRRLRKEIDC
-365 SNPLPS
+365 SNF
-371 LIDGRNNMWQADYY
+371 
-385 ALTLRRIDYAV
+385 DYAV

-403 KGTAWTADEQAAARE
+403 KGAAWTAEEQAAARE

-449 AKPIKANFYI
+449 AEPIKANFYI

-486 TWMYQPLQKN
+486 TWMYQSLQKN
-496 DTELRYMLMQI
+496 STELRYMLMQI
-507 PICKKSGL
+507 PICKKSRL
-515 VILSNHIPINNDFQ
+515 VILSNPIPINNDFQ

-544 SDRNYSKGITKINIV
+544 SDRNYSKGITKINIT

>member
-1 MAFADNNIIPVQLDY
+1 MRLEQWLKKLSQTNQHYSERSKMDTNIIPVQLDY

-56 TLSRVGTTIDGVTTV
+56 TLSRVGTTMDGVTTV

-89 YAFIYVTDEESGN
+89 YAFIYVADEESGN

-232 RPEKPTYT
+232 QPEKPTYT
-240 AEDVGALPDNTKI
+240 AEEVGALPDNTKI

-264 GFLTEHQDIS
+264 GFL
-274 GKLDSPPNPEVGK
+274 DSPPAPKPGK

-300 TCEWADDGGSNLDVR
+300 TCEWADGGSNLDVR

-320 IVQDGVVEIPVA
+320 IVQDGVAEIPISSHDTLGLVYTDNSA
-332 GYTSPTQIQA
+332 GGYTT
-342 IGLVCVPQGYGISFQ
+342 GLMNQQGKLKV
-357 YNTHNLII
+357 NTASIDDVNKRRLRKEIDC
-365 SNPLPS
+365 SNF
-371 LIDGRNNMWQADYY
+371 
-385 ALTLRRIDYAV
+385 DYAV

-403 KGTAWTADEQAAARE
+403 KGAAWTADEQAAARE

-449 AKPIKANFYI
+449 AEPIKANFYI

-515 VILSNHIPINNDFQ
+515 VILSNHISINNDFQ

>member
-1 MAFADNNIIPVQLDY
+1 MAFADNNIIPIQLDY

-56 TLSRVGTTIDGVTTV
+56 TLSRVGTTVDGVTTV

-89 YAFIYVTDEESGN
+89 YAFIYVIDEESGN

-113 RPKPENPSVDPA
+113 RPKPENPSVDPT

-264 GFLTEHQDIS
+264 GFLY
-274 GKLDSPPNPEVGK
+274 SPPTPEVGK

-300 TCEWADDGGSNLDVR
+300 TCEWADGGSNLDVR

-320 IVQDGVVEIPVA
+320 IVQDGVAEIPISSFDTLGLVYTDNSSG
-332 GYTSPTQIQA
+332 GYTT
-342 IGLVCVPQGYGISFQ
+342 GLMNQQGRLKV
-357 YNTHNLII
+357 NTASIDDVNKRRLRKEIDC
-365 SNPLPS
+365 SNF
-371 LIDGRNNMWQADYY
+371 
-385 ALTLRRIDYAV
+385 DYAV

-403 KGTAWTADEQAAARE
+403 KGAAWTAEEQATARE
-418 RMGIISEDDFE
+418 RMGALDIQDMIDITEITMDAETLKYVFPSFADYRILEISF
-429 LIATVNPSKEEIV
+429 LKTYKATTGLTGTIWLRIADNVGWSISPSYAYNTFTLDTSGKSCRGKSITTNNAQTETVMQGLTVDKKYWNTEFREVPYLLLPNIERAQYFAECNT
-442 SSMLIDL
+442 
-449 AKPIKANFYI
+449 AIK
-459 VCNIGITDKS
+459 VRGI
-469 LNYVNIPRLQ
+469 
-479 LTINDYT
+479 
-486 TWMYQPLQKN
+486 
-496 DTELRYMLMQI
+496 
-507 PICKKSGL
+507 
-515 VILSNHIPINNDFQ
+515 
-529 SGTNLVGNGLGIAPY
+529 
-544 SDRNYSKGITKINIV
+544 
-559 AKDNYSAGY
+559 
-568 FSKNTVFTIYGK
+568 K
-580 RI
+580 R

>member
-1 MAFADNNIIPVQLDY
+1 MDNNIIPIQLDY

-56 TLSRVGTTIDGVTTV
+56 TLSRIGTTMDGATTV

-113 RPKPENPSVDPA
+113 RPKPENPSVDPS

-264 GFLTEHQDIS
+264 GFLV
-274 GKLDSPPNPEVGK
+274 SPPTPEVGK
-287 ILKIKSVNEDGTF
+287 ILKIRSVNEDGTF

-315 INGES
+315 IDGKS
-320 IVQDGVVEIPVA
+320 IVQDGVAEIPISSHDTLGLVYTDNSA
-332 GYTSPTQIQA
+332 GGYTT
-342 IGLVCVPQGYGISFQ
+342 GLMNRQGRLQ
-357 YNTHNLII
+357 VNTASIDDVNKRRLRKEIDC
-365 SNPLPS
+365 SNF
-371 LIDGRNNMWQADYY
+371 
-385 ALTLRRIDYAV
+385 DYAV

-403 KGTAWTADEQAAARE
+403 KGAAWTAEEQAAARE
-418 RMGIISEDDFE
+418 RIGALDTQDMINITEITMDAETLKYIFPSFADYRILEISFSKTKKEIAGLTGNIWLNPNYAHAQWIVTSTFADMFNIFTLDTSGKSCIGKNMHTSNTQIAIGTQE
-429 LIATVNPSKEEIV
+429 LIVDKEYWNTEFRGSPYRVGAIFCR
-442 SSMLIDL
+442 MQ
-449 AKPIKANFYI
+449 Y
-459 VCNIGITDKS
+459 CN
-469 LNYVNIPRLQ
+469 
-479 LTINDYT
+479 
-486 TWMYQPLQKN
+486 
-496 DTELRYMLMQI
+496 
-507 PICKKSGL
+507 
-515 VILSNHIPINNDFQ
+515 
-529 SGTNLVGNGLGIAPY
+529 
-544 SDRNYSKGITKINIV
+544 
-559 AKDNYSAGY
+559 
-568 FSKNTVFTIYGK
+568 
-580 RI
+580 

>member
-1 MAFADNNIIPVQLDY
+1 MAFADNNIIPIQLDY

-56 TLSRVGTTIDGVTTV
+56 TLSRVGTTMDGVTTV

-232 RPEKPTYT
+232 QPEKPTYT

-264 GFLTEHQDIS
+264 GFL
-274 GKLDSPPNPEVGK
+274 DSPPAPEVGK

-300 TCEWADDGGSNLDVR
+300 VCEWADDGGSNLDVR
-315 INGES
+315 IDGES
-320 IVQDGVVEIPVA
+320 IVQDGVAEIPISSHDTLGLVYTDNSVG
-332 GYTSPTQIQA
+332 GYTT
-342 IGLVCVPQGYGISFQ
+342 GLTNRQGRLQ
-357 YNTHNLII
+357 VNTASIDDVNKRRLRKEIDC
-365 SNPLPS
+365 SNF
-371 LIDGRNNMWQADYY
+371 
-385 ALTLRRIDYAV
+385 DYAV

-403 KGTAWTADEQAAARE
+403 KGAAWTAEEQASARD
-418 RMGIISEDDFE
+418 RMGAWTTIADITLAEDVNLIDGVSVQGYRKYSVVV
-429 LIATVNPSKEEIV
+429 LLSQIIATDCYIQPR
-442 SSMLIDL
+442 
-449 AKPIKANFYI
+449 I
-459 VCNIGITDKS
+459 VCGNSMSTVAYESAKNMTFLFFDIEEFGYIG
-469 LNYVNIPRLQ
+469 
-479 LTINDYT
+479 
-486 TWMYQPLQKN
+486 
-496 DTELRYMLMQI
+496 
-507 PICKKSGL
+507 
-515 VILSNHIPINNDFQ
+515 
-529 SGTNLVGNGLGIAPY
+529 GTNSSSLFGCESYKNEIGAISPNIFKY
-544 SDRNYSKGITKINIV
+544 STVKINY
-559 AKDNYSAGY
+559 NSAGK
-568 FSKNTVFTIYGK
+568 FPFLTGIGVVAQGASIPSGS
-580 RI
+580 RIIIRGHS

>member
-1 MAFADNNIIPVQLDY
+1 MAFADNNIIPIQLDY

-56 TLSRVGTTIDGVTTV
+56 TLSRVGTTMDGVTTV

-89 YAFIYVTDEESGN
+89 YAFIYVADEESGN

-166 ITRPQS
+166 ITRPQY

-232 RPEKPTYT
+232 QPEKPTYT

-264 GFLTEHQDIS
+264 GFL
-274 GKLDSPPNPEVGK
+274 DSPPAPEVGK

-300 TCEWADDGGSNLDVR
+300 TCEWADGGSNLDVR

-320 IVQDGVVEIPVA
+320 IVQDGVAEIPISSHDTLGLVYTDNSA
-332 GYTSPTQIQA
+332 GGYTT
-342 IGLVCVPQGYGISFQ
+342 GLMNQQGRLKV
-357 YNTHNLII
+357 NTASIDDVNKRRLRKEIDC
-365 SNPLPS
+365 SNF
-371 LIDGRNNMWQADYY
+371 
-385 ALTLRRIDYAV
+385 DYAV

-403 KGTAWTADEQAAARE
+403 KGAAWTAEEQATARA
-418 RMGIISEDDFE
+418 RMG
-429 LIATVNPSKEEIV
+429 V
-442 SSMLIDL
+442 
-449 AKPIKANFYI
+449 
-459 VCNIGITDKS
+459 G
-469 LNYVNIPRLQ
+469 NYVVIIDTTLEEESVSITYTQKDNGNVLNEKDIIVYIELPNAATKNANGWISYNNTKIYNNLFMAKDYKYYIGKMRDIGGLWIGENNTFAAINPASATNSEYLRHQAYGIKNPDVISIINSINI
-479 LTINDYT
+479 Y
-486 TWMYQPLQKN
+486 
-496 DTELRYMLMQI
+496 
-507 PICKKSGL
+507 L
-515 VILSNHIPINNDFQ
+515 VNGEKFPV
-529 SGTNLVGNGLGIAPY
+529 GTNIKIYSRRLGN
-544 SDRNYSKGITKINIV
+544 
-559 AKDNYSAGY
+559 
-568 FSKNTVFTIYGK
+568 
-580 RI
+580 

>member
-1 MAFADNNIIPVQLDY
+1 MALVDTNIIPVQLDY

-43 TEVHFSLDIRGGS
+43 TEVHFSLDMKGGS
-56 TLSRVGTTIDGVTTV
+56 TLSRVGTTVDGVTTV

-89 YAFIYVTDEESGN
+89 YAFVYVTDEKSGN

-113 RPKPENPSVDPA
+113 RPKPENPSEDPT

-143 RAEKAAKDTE
+143 RAEKAVKDTE

-202 STEEIKEAV
+202 SAEEIKEAV

-232 RPEKPTYT
+232 QPEKPTYT

-264 GFLTEHQDIS
+264 GFLT
-274 GKLDSPPNPEVGK
+274 SPPTPEAGK

-300 TCEWADDGGSNLDVR
+300 VCEWADDGGSNLDVR

-320 IVQDGVVEIPVA
+320 IVQDGVAEIPISSHDTLGLVYTDNSA
-332 GYTSPTQIQA
+332 GGYTT
-342 IGLVCVPQGYGISFQ
+342 GLMNEKGRLKV
-357 YNTHNLII
+357 NTASIDDVNKRRLRKEIDC
-365 SNPLPS
+365 SNF
-371 LIDGRNNMWQADYY
+371 
-385 ALTLRRIDYAV
+385 DYAV

-403 KGTAWTADEQAAARE
+403 KGAAWTAEEQAVARE
-418 RMGIISEDDFE
+418 RMGMNEWEDVITYTTSDEEENSTTCYIDFE
-429 LIATVNPSKEEIV
+429 HTYKKIYV
-442 SSMLIDL
+442 LIDESAIEGTTYMTARFGVIGKNKLHNASLLTNTSPAFNVKNKYKTFL
-449 AKPIKANFYI
+449 AEVMNTADISYQYTAASTVQLYSY
-459 VCNIGITDKS
+459 CEYALIG
-469 LNYVNIPRLQ
+469 R
-479 LTINDYT
+479 
-486 TWMYQPLQKN
+486 
-496 DTELRYMLMQI
+496 
-507 PICKKSGL
+507 
-515 VILSNHIPINNDFQ
+515 
-529 SGTNLVGNGLGIAPY
+529 VGPP
-544 SDRNYSKGITKINIV
+544 SIV
-559 AKDNYSAGY
+559 AVDASAIGG
-568 FSKNTVFTIYGK
+568 IMWYGK
-580 RI
+580 MYAGTVIKVIGVRA

>member
-1 MAFADNNIIPVQLDY
+1 MAFADTNIIPVQLDY

-56 TLSRVGTTIDGVTTV
+56 TLSRVGTTADGTTTV

-89 YAFIYVTDEESGN
+89 YAFIYVIDEESGN

-113 RPKPENPSVDPA
+113 RPKPENPSVDPT

-133 TVTAVNNAAD
+133 TITAVNNAAD
-143 RAEKAAKDTE
+143 RAEKAVKDTE

-211 GAYMQEHPFEE
+211 GEYMQEHPFEE

-232 RPEKPTYT
+232 QPEKPTYT

-264 GFLTEHQDIS
+264 GFLE
-274 GKLDSPPNPEVGK
+274 SPPTPEVGK
-287 ILKIKSVNEDGTF
+287 ILRVKSVNEDGTF
-300 TCEWADDGGSNLDVR
+300 VCEWADGGSELDVR
-315 INGES
+315 VDGES
-320 IVQDGVVEIPVA
+320 IVQDGVAEIPVA
-332 GYTSPTQIQA
+332 GYTSPTQIQRT
-342 IGLVCVPQGYGISFQ
+342 GLVCVPQGYGISFQ

-371 LIDGRNNMWQADYY
+371 LIDSRNNMWQADYY

-403 KGTAWTADEQAAARE
+403 KGEAWTADEQKAAKE
-418 RMGIISEDDFE
+418 RIGVIKRYDVDLFESVILEEEAASIRFNFPETQKLEYCILRFEIPQVTKSSPLYIELDDALAV
-429 LIATVNPSKEEIV
+429 LIP
-442 SSMLIDL
+442 
-449 AKPIKANFYI
+449 
-459 VCNIGITDKS
+459 
-469 LNYVNIPRLQ
+469 
-479 LTINDYT
+479 
-486 TWMYQPLQKN
+486 
-496 DTELRYMLMQI
+496 
-507 PICKKSGL
+507 SGL
-515 VILSNHIPINNDFQ
+515 VST
-529 SGTNLVGNGLGIAPY
+529 SGTRCLTVECFIKDKEVYADISGNSTNFTTGQMSRAYQDNSQIRTEINYINLHMANGCVYPAG
-544 SDRNYSKGITKINIV
+544 TKVSLLI
-559 AKDNYSAGY
+559 
-568 FSKNTVFTIYGK
+568 
-580 RI
+580 

>member
-1 MAFADNNIIPVQLDY
+1 MDTNIIPIQLDY

-56 TLSRVGTTIDGVTTV
+56 TLSRVGTTMDGVTTV

-264 GFLTEHQDIS
+264 GFLY
-274 GKLDSPPNPEVGK
+274 SPPTPEVGK

-320 IVQDGVVEIPVA
+320 IVQDGVAEIPISSHDTLGLVYTDNSA
-332 GYTSPTQIQA
+332 GGYTT
-342 IGLVCVPQGYGISFQ
+342 GLMNQQGRLKV
-357 YNTHNLII
+357 NTASIDDVNKRRLRKEIDC
-365 SNPLPS
+365 SNF
-371 LIDGRNNMWQADYY
+371 DYV
-385 ALTLRRIDYAV
+385 V

-403 KGTAWTADEQAAARE
+403 KGAAWTAEEQAAARARIGALDTQDMIDITE
-418 RMGIISEDDFE
+418 ITMDAETLKYVFPSFADYRILEIS
-429 LIATVNPSKEEIV
+429 
-442 SSMLIDL
+442 
-449 AKPIKANFYI
+449 
-459 VCNIGITDKS
+459 
-469 LNYVNIPRLQ
+469 
-479 LTINDYT
+479 
-486 TWMYQPLQKN
+486 
-496 DTELRYMLMQI
+496 
-507 PICKKSGL
+507 
-515 VILSNHIPINNDFQ
+515 
-529 SGTNLVGNGLGIAPY
+529 
-544 SDRNYSKGITKINIV
+544 
-559 AKDNYSAGY
+559 
-568 FSKNTVFTIYGK
+568 FSKTKKEIAGLTGNIWLKTNYAHAQWIVTSTFADMLNIFTLDTSGKSCIGKNVHTNNTQIVIGTQGLIVDKEYWNTEFRGSPYLLLPNTEWAQYCAECNTIIKVRGVK
-580 RI
+580 R

>member
-1 MAFADNNIIPVQLDY
+1 MDTNIIPVQLDY

-56 TLSRVGTTIDGVTTV
+56 TLSRVGTTMDGVTTV

-89 YAFIYVTDEESGN
+89 YAFIYVADEESGN

-202 STEEIKEAV
+202 SAEEIKEAV

-240 AEDVGALPDNTKI
+240 AEEVGALPDNTKI

-264 GFLTEHQDIS
+264 GFLY
-274 GKLDSPPNPEVGK
+274 SPPTPEVGK

-300 TCEWADDGGSNLDVR
+300 TCEWADGGSNLDVR
-315 INGES
+315 INGQS
-320 IVQDGVVEIPVA
+320 IVQDGVAEIPISSHDTLGLVYTDNSTG
-332 GYTSPTQIQA
+332 GYTT
-342 IGLVCVPQGYGISFQ
+342 GLMNQQGRLKV
-357 YNTHNLII
+357 NTASIDDVNKRRLRKEIDC
-365 SNPLPS
+365 SNF
-371 LIDGRNNMWQADYY
+371 
-385 ALTLRRIDYAV
+385 DYAV

-403 KGTAWTADEQAAARE
+403 KGAAWTAEEQATARARIGALDTQDMIDITE
-418 RMGIISEDDFE
+418 ITMDAETLKYVFPSFADYRILEISF
-429 LIATVNPSKEEIV
+429 LKTY
-442 SSMLIDL
+442 
-449 AKPIKANFYI
+449 KA
-459 VCNIGITDKS
+459 
-469 LNYVNIPRLQ
+469 P
-479 LTINDYT
+479 
-486 TWMYQPLQKN
+486 
-496 DTELRYMLMQI
+496 TELTGNTWLKIANQVGWVI
-507 PICKKSGL
+507 VPIYANCVCVLDTSGKSCKGL
-515 VILSNHIPINNDFQ
+515 YNYSNNPETVTQ
-529 SGTNLVGNGLGIAPY
+529 VYGLIVDRKYCNSEFREAPY
-544 SDRNYSKGITKINIV
+544 LMLPNVKQAQYYAECNTIIKVRGI
-559 AKDNYSAGY
+559 
-568 FSKNTVFTIYGK
+568 K
-580 RI
+580 R

>member
-1 MAFADNNIIPVQLDY
+1 MDTNIIPVQLDY

-56 TLSRVGTTIDGVTTV
+56 TLSRVGTTMDGVTTV

-89 YAFIYVTDEESGN
+89 YAFIYVADEESGN

-232 RPEKPTYT
+232 QPEKPTYT
-240 AEDVGALPDNTKI
+240 AEEVGALPDNTKI

-264 GFLTEHQDIS
+264 GFL
-274 GKLDSPPNPEVGK
+274 DSPPAPKPGK

-315 INGES
+315 IDGKS
-320 IVQDGVVEIPVA
+320 IVQDGVAEIPIA
-332 GYTSPTQIQA
+332 KNQRLGLTQPLSRYRINLRTPDDLSSA
-342 IGLVCVPQGYGISFQ
+342 YATQ
-357 YNTHNLII
+357 YI
-365 SNPLPS
+365 SNSS
-371 LIDGRNNMWQADYY
+371 LDA
-385 ALTLRRIDYAV
+385 AV
-396 KAAMCDG
+396 EAAMCDG
-403 KGTAWTADEQAAARE
+403 KGAAWTAEEQAAARE
-418 RMGIISEDDFE
+418 RMGMNDWE
-429 LIATVNPSKEEIV
+429 LIAEITMPEDAEEANALTIDTDINGKSFQLIKARLCALFPKYTGESTIPNYSFMSINGVSTGPNAPLYYTSAWNKLSKNNRTGMIYEIDISGPQRIEKRERSVNSGWADTYYGVATDNIGV
-442 SSMLIDL
+442 IISDNINIQSITSIGGTSMLIYPGC
-449 AKPIKANFYI
+449 KF
-459 VCNIGITDKS
+459 
-469 LNYVNIPRLQ
+469 
-479 LTINDYT
+479 
-486 TWMYQPLQKN
+486 
-496 DTELRYMLMQI
+496 MLY
-507 PICKKSGL
+507 G
-515 VILSNHIPINNDFQ
+515 VR
-529 SGTNLVGNGLGIAPY
+529 GE
-544 SDRNYSKGITKINIV
+544 RN
-559 AKDNYSAGY
+559 
-568 FSKNTVFTIYGK
+568 
-580 RI
+580 